1 MNKKGTKKT
10 LIIADDEP
18 TIRLLVS
25 SILGKSYNML
35 TAADGQE
42 VLDTVSQNKPDLIL
56 MDIMMPT
63 MDGYSACASLKKDPR
78 TVDIPVVMLTGVGHV
93 LNKVLAE
100 QMGADGYITKPFTSE
115 ELQDTVKKH
124 LSASKASPNKQGR
137 SMLKPGHRKRRN
149 SLHF

>member
-1 MNKKGTKKT
+1 MNKESTKKT
-10 LIIADDEP
+10 LIIGDDEP

-25 SILGKSYNML
+25 SILGKSYNMI

-42 VLDTVSQNKPDLIL
+42 VLDIVRQNKPDLIL

-78 TVDIPVVMLTGVGHV
+78 TADIPVVMLTGVGHE

-100 QMGADGYITKPFTSE
+100 QMGADGYITKPFSSQD
-115 ELQDTVKKH
+115 LKDTVKKH
-124 LSASKASPNKQGR
+124 LSAAKTSPNK
-137 SMLKPGHRKRRN
+137 
-149 SLHF
+149 

>member
-1 MNKKGTKKT
+1 MSKRSNKKTI
-10 LIIADDEP
+10 IIADDEP

-78 TVDIPVVMLTGVGHV
+78 TADIPVVMLTGVGHE

-100 QMGADGYITKPFTSE
+100 QMGADGYITKPFNSQD
-115 ELQDTVKKH
+115 LKDTVKKH
-124 LSASKASPNKQGR
+124 RSTAKASPNK
-137 SMLKPGHRKRRN
+137 
-149 SLHF
+149 

>member
-1 MNKKGTKKT
+1 MNKESTKKT
-10 LIIADDEP
+10 LIIGDDEP

-78 TVDIPVVMLTGVGHV
+78 TADIPVVMLTGVGHE

-100 QMGADGYITKPFTSE
+100 QMGADGYITKPFNSQD
-115 ELQDTVKKH
+115 LRDTVKKH
-124 LSASKASPNKQGR
+124 LSAAKTSPNK
-137 SMLKPGHRKRRN
+137 
-149 SLHF
+149 